1 MIKVIHSTI
10 IRVCISAKQ
19 QNGYFQLN
27 GNLSQTT
34 KLSAKLKFSAKLSA
48 NWIQQNCYFQ
58 HGVGNNGELNSTK
71 PICLLLTMV
80 GNSGEQNFAWERA
93 RSCLPALLLLRFMD
107 LKGFCILSTC
117 KSASHNTGFTW
128 EFMWDTSSFWHLK
141 SSTGVRGTHLS
152 FTNSYYCYHVSRS
165 TCNS

>member
-10 IRVCISAKQ
+10 IRVCISSKQ

-34 KLSAKLKFSAKLSA
+34 KLSAKLKFSYFLLAAFNKTATFSYLRRRGTAA

-58 HGVGNNGELNSTK
+58 HGARNSGGLNSTK
-71 PICLLLTMV
+71 LNCLLLTMV
-80 GNSGEQNFAWERA
+80 GNSGELNFAWERA

-107 LKGFCILSTC
+107 LKGFCIYGHEAVHIILDLPENSC
-117 KSASHNTGFTW
+117 
-128 EFMWDTSSFWHLK
+128 EIHLV
-141 SSTGVRGTHLS
+141 SGT
-152 FTNSYYCYHVSRS
+152 
-165 TCNS
+165 